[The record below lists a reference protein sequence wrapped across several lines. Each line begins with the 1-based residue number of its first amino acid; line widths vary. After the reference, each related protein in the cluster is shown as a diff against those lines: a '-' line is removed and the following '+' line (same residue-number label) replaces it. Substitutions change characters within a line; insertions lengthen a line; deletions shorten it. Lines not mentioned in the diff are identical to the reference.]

1 MKPLTLFLIYAS
13 ISNGFSINHRSALV
27 MSVSKE
33 NFFSKAMKSVSK
45 SAMPV
50 FIIGA
55 IVLADPF
62 KSFAAS
68 SGGRSGDLFSLFI
81 YDHDSTP

>member
-1 MKPLTLFLIYAS
+1 
-13 ISNGFSINHRSALV
+13 

-45 SAMPV
+45 SAMPA

-55 IVLADPF
+55 IVLADPLI
-62 KSFAAS
+62 SFAAS

-81 YDHDSTP
+81 YDYDSTP